1 MNAWQRY
8 GSLAARLAIA
18 AIFIHSGL
26 GKLSSP
32 EGAAGYIAAKGL
44 PAPMLMAVGAGLL
57 ELLGGLALVAGLRTR
72 WAAVALALF
81 LVPTTFFFHNPSGL
95 DAAAAQMQSVQ
106 VYKNLAI
113 AGGLLMLAS
122 WGAGPLSLDG
132 RLRRPLAAPER
143 QMEVRRAA

>member
-8 GSLAARLAIA
+8 GSFAARLALA
-18 AIFIHSGL
+18 AIFIHSGF
-26 GKLSSP
+26 GKLASP
-32 EGAAGYIAAKGL
+32 EGAAGYIASKGL
-44 PAPMLMAVGAGLL
+44 PAPLLLAVGAGVV

-95 DAAAAQMQSVQ
+95 EGAAAQMQAIQ
-106 VYKNLAI
+106 IYKNLAI

-122 WGAGPLSLDG
+122 WGAGPLSLDARHRG
-132 RLRRPLAAPER
+132 PVAVPAERLAA
-143 QMEVRRAA
+143 RRAA